1 MLPSLRTLAPVG
13 LLIQFTAGS
22 RDDGDNVRFKL
33 DTTTIYEPT
42 CTASVTVY
50 NTTVVQKTQYV
61 DYIVN
66 VTQTNTCFESTTVTL
81 NYTVSVTN
89 TDTDLVTI
97 TNTDTDLVTITN
109 TATNSTTI
117 TATDTDSVTITNTD
131 TDSVTITTTDI
142 DAVTVTTTDT
152 DAVTVTT
159 TDTEAVT
166 ITTTDSTTITRTVY
180 TTTYDPCPKSCS
192 ISAARVN
199 LYFWPSDRP
208 YTYPTTYVDPSLSY
222 TFTSP
227 SVYMYIP
234 SAQGVN
240 TLGQRVEPST
250 SNWILPLDLYEV
262 STIAYG
268 TNATRQLTLA
278 DLGTN
283 CPKTYNPTAIAT
295 IDADCDPM
303 LAAPSQVRSWAYP
316 CNACGRFGLFDPPYA
331 VPTVT
336 GGLLG
341 PTTVVVTAEPI
352 TVTAPPVIETSPP
365 APPPPPPIQTGAL
378 VIENR
383 DSEGNVVSA
392 TTIATTGVTGG
403 TSTSTVI
410 VVPTNT
416 DGSGSSGT
424 GSVSVVP
431 TDGPG
436 VAPGPS
442 ETLLPTTTD
451 APDDAPP
458 FEETSLPTTAATAA
472 AEKVVASGVLWWMMP
487 GLAGLLFCL

>member
-1 MLPSLRTLAPVG
+1 MRMTLAPDLRPQSTIPHVQ
-13 LLIQFTAGS
+13 LISRFTIRYS
-22 RDDGDNVRFKL
+22 
-33 DTTTIYEPT
+33 TTI
-42 CTASVTVY
+42 
-50 NTTVVQKTQYV
+50 
-61 DYIVN
+61 
-66 VTQTNTCFESTTVTL
+66 TL

-89 TDTDLVTI
+89 TDIDLVTI
-97 TNTDTDLVTITN
+97 TTTDTDGVTIT
-109 TATNSTTI
+109 TTDTDAVTMTI
-117 TATDTDSVTITNTD
+117 TDTDGVTITTTDTDAVTITTTDTDSVTIT
-131 TDSVTITTTDI
+131 
-142 DAVTVTTTDT
+142 
-152 DAVTVTT
+152 
-159 TDTEAVT
+159 E
-166 ITTTDSTTITRTVY
+166 TDSTTVTRTLY

-250 SNWILPLDLYEV
+250 SSWILPLDLYEV

-336 GGLLG
+336 GGFFG
-341 PTTVVVTAEPI
+341 PTTVLVTAEPI
-352 TVTAPPVIETSPP
+352 TVTAPPVVETS
-365 APPPPPPIQTGAL
+365 PPPPPPPVQTGAL
-378 VIENR
+378 VIEYR
-383 DSEGNVVSA
+383 DTEGNVVSA

-403 TSTSTVI
+403 TSTSTV
-410 VVPTNT
+410 VFMPTNT
-416 DGSGSSGT
+416 AGSGSTETGSVSAVPSDGSGST
-424 GSVSVVP
+424 E
-431 TDGPG
+431 TGPG
-436 VAPGPS
+436 
-442 ETLLPTTTD
+442 ETPLPTTTD

-458 FEETSLPTTAATAA
+458 FEETSLPTTVATAA
-472 AEKVVASGVLWWMMP
+472 ARKLAALGVLWWMMP
-487 GLAGLLFCL
+487 SVAGLVFFL